1 MITRD
6 VKAMHKM
13 IGLFILL
20 FLMGCGSATSV
31 STGTTGGGTGT
42 FSLTSTAFTN
52 NGTIPAKY
60 AAVGGGGQD
69 IAPPLSWSDAP
80 ATMKSFAISVI
91 DIDFSNTIH
100 ALVINIPTTV
110 TSIPEG
116 AVATDFKGATV
127 VAAYN
132 GPFPG
137 SGNTH
142 RYKFTVY
149 ALNTATITQTNFADT
164 LAAAEAAAIS
174 SASITASYTQP

>member
-1 MITRD
+1 M
-6 VKAMHKM
+6 KKLA
-13 IGLFILL
+13 GLLILIAL
-20 FLMGCGSATSV
+20 AGCGSTSTV
-31 STGTTGGGTGT
+31 TGTTGGTGTGT
-42 FSLTSTAFTN
+42 FTVTSTAFTN
-52 NGTIPAKY
+52 NGAIPAKY
-60 AAVGGGGQD
+60 AANGAGGQD
-69 IAPPLSWSDAP
+69 ASPPLAWSNAP
-80 ATMKSFAISVI
+80 ATVKSFAISVI

-110 TSIPEG
+110 TSIPEN
-116 AVATDFKGATV
+116 ATAQDLGGATV

-164 LAAAEAAAIS
+164 LAAAEAAAIG